1 MEKLKNCPFC
11 GGSPYI
17 REIVFCDLPAAV
29 AADDGFIECV
39 KKYRVIC
46 DNALCF
52 SHQQTRLFST
62 PEKAIEAW
70 NRRADNGGA

>member
-1 MEKLKNCPFC
+1 MIKPKPCPFC
-11 GGSPYI
+11 GSTPYI

-29 AADDGFIECV
+29 AADDGLIEYI

-46 DNALCF
+46 DNAVCF
-52 SHQQTRLFST
+52 CHQQTRLFST

-70 NRRADNGGA
+70 NRRVDND

>member
-1 MEKLKNCPFC
+1 MEKLKPCPFC

-29 AADDGFIECV
+29 AADDGLIEHI

-46 DNALCF
+46 YNALCF
-52 SHQQTRLFST
+52 AHQQTRLFST

-70 NRRADNGGA
+70 NRRYDNG